1 MNTKVK
7 DLRSEFIITT
17 TTAAD
22 AAAAATTRPT
32 TPCLKKTRQLWQAV
46 VSTSM
51 ANFGNFR
58 STASGHFQKKDWN
71 EPVV

>member
-32 TPCLKKTRQLWQAV
+32 TPCLKKNAPTL
-46 VSTSM
+46 
-51 ANFGNFR
+51 
-58 STASGHFQKKDWN
+58 ASCSFDKHG
-71 EPVV
+71 